1 MEHNSPLELGAALR
15 LRTDGQAAV
24 IPPEDLRMVMDEGE
38 AQLKVSSFLH
48 RLRSFLEA
56 VLNVDLVA

>member
-1 MEHNSPLELGAALR
+1 
-15 LRTDGQAAV
+15 
-24 IPPEDLRMVMDEGE
+24 MDEGE